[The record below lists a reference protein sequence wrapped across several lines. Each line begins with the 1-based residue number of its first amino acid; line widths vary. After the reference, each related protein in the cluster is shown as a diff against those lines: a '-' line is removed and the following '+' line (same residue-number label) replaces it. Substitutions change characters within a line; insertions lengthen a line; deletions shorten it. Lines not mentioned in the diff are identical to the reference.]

1 MDHLIKL
8 LSFLFGF
15 LEQIKKDLEDHKISR
30 IEAWGLITN
39 AVTGLWNPIANF
51 SEVKEALKLVATDDT
66 ARQQLIDALKEEFD
80 LPDEELEKRIEAGL
94 TLLNNIYGYIRSWF
108 PSENVG

>member
-8 LSFLFGF
+8 FAFLFDF
-15 LEQIKKDLEDHKISR
+15 LGKIKQDLADHKISR
-30 IEAWGLITN
+30 VEAWGLITS

-51 SEVKEALKLVATDDT
+51 GEVKEALKLVATDEA
-66 ARQQLIDALKEEFD
+66 ARQQLIAALKEDFD

-94 TLLNNIYGYIRSWF
+94 DLLNSVYDYIRTWLD
-108 PSENVG
+108 